1 METAQQEPK
10 KLTAEDIK
18 TALANMSPEE
28 RAIATGADLKRLKRE
43 EYEHNRDK
51 MVHHLVKEGLAFSK
65 MMADMKN
72 DFLQRIEVFTKSAQE
87 YAFLAGKAYKG
98 NMTLYSKDKLMKV
111 EYAIN
116 ESYSYDE
123 RSLQAEALI
132 KECMQS
138 LVKEDE
144 NTKVLYELVSSLME
158 RKGKSGKMD
167 PRQVAKLY
175 KYEDEIQDSRFK
187 QAIGLFKE
195 AYQYISS
202 KAYLRIYTRNND
214 QAKWEQL
221 PLDFASL

>member
-1 METAQQEPK
+1 MYNSQATATPTAQQIREM
-10 KLTAEDIK
+10 
-18 TALANMSPEE
+18 LAKMSPEE

-43 EYEHNRDK
+43 EYEGKRDD
-51 MVHHLVKEGLAFSK
+51 MVKHLVKEGLAFSQ
-65 MMADMKN
+65 MMSNMKN
-72 DFLQRIEVFTKSAQE
+72 DFLQRLEIFTTAAQE
-87 YAFLAGKAYKG
+87 YAELSGKAYKG

-138 LVKEDE
+138 LVREDE
-144 NTKVLYELVSSLME
+144 NTKVLYDLVSSLME
-158 RKGKSGKMD
+158 RTGKTGKMD
-167 PRQVAKLY
+167 PRQVSKLY

-195 AYQYISS
+195 AYQFISS
-202 KAYLRIYTRNND
+202 KAYLRIYTRQD
-214 QAKWEQL
+214 HKAKWEQL
-221 PLDFASL
+221 PLDFASV